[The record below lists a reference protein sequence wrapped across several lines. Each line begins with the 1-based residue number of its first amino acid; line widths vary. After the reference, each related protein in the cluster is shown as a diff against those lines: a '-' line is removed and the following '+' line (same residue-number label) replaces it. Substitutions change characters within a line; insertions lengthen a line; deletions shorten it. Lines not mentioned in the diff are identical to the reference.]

1 VSARAAWVPVAA
13 RWILGGVFV
22 YLGAQKIAD
31 PVGFLKAVRQF
42 GVVADTSPT
51 LLNMLAALLPWVEV
65 WCGLL
70 LVAGVAVRGTT
81 LTLCTMLVVFTLAI
95 ALRARD
101 IHGAQGTAY
110 CAIAFDCGCGTGVVN
125 ACRKL
130 AENSGLI
137 LLGLLVLVTR
147 EDRLCLRRSL
157 LGARR

>member
-1 VSARAAWVPVAA
+1 
-13 RWILGGVFV
+13 
-22 YLGAQKIAD
+22 
-31 PVGFLKAVRQF
+31 
-42 GVVADTSPT
+42 
-51 LLNMLAALLPWVEV
+51 MLAALLPWVEV